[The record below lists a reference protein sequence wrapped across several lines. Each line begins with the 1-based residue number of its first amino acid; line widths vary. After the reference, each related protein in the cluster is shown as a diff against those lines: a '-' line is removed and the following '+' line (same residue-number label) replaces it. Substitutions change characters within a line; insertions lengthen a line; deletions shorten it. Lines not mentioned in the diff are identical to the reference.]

1 MNKYQEDE
9 YEIAAQLFNNN
20 CNLQNMEQVNNICRS
35 LKLFISLNQSFY
47 DRDDTIL
54 PRVFSFIA
62 LCNYKIG
69 NYDRAYWCAKK
80 SVELGEIAMSNSCF
94 VCDTN
99 LYLDQN
105 VFELIEVLEN
115 KYEDNIDFAR
125 GYIEGEENIYD
136 DSFVQK
142 YLQDINNDT
151 SPSKNEIKDLIEVI
165 SKIQKNGIKY
175 FDDKGDG
182 LQAFQFGQLMES
194 FKLPLFCA
202 WQLYKYGWHTDFMK
216 EGDSM
221 FPYLMF
227 ESNAKN
233 IIQDLLDNLH
243 SNSPFRALEK
253 NSAITNG
260 LIGVYSRLLNDL
272 KSGKIKIL

>member
-1 MNKYQEDE
+1 MTSKQEHE

-20 CNLQNMEQVNNICRS
+20 CNIQNEEQIKNIFRS
-35 LKLFISLNQSFY
+35 LKLFISLNQSIY
-47 DRDDTIL
+47 DRSDITL

-62 LCNYKIG
+62 LCNYKMG

-99 LYLDQN
+99 LYLDPN

-115 KYEDNIDFAR
+115 QYDSDINFER

-136 DSFVQK
+136 DSFAQNLLKNV
-142 YLQDINNDT
+142 NFNAT
-151 SPSKNEIKDLIEVI
+151 PSETEIKVLIEVI
-165 SKIQKNGIKY
+165 SKVQKSGEQY
-175 FDDKGDG
+175 FESIGDG
-182 LQAFQFGQLMES
+182 MQAFQYGQIMES

-216 EGDSM
+216 EGDSLL
-221 FPYLMF
+221 PYMIF
-227 ESNAKN
+227 ESKALNML
-233 IIQDLLDNLH
+233 QDLLDNLEN
-243 SNSPFRALEK
+243 NSPFEALEK

-260 LIGVYSRLLNDL
+260 LIRVYTCLLNDL
-272 KSGKIKIL
+272 KSGKVKL

>member
-1 MNKYQEDE
+1 MTSKQEHE

-20 CNLQNMEQVNNICRS
+20 CNIQNEEQIKNIFRS
-35 LKLFISLNQSFY
+35 LKLFISLNQSIY
-47 DRDDTIL
+47 DRSDITL

-62 LCNYKIG
+62 LCNYKMG

-99 LYLDQN
+99 LYLDPN

-115 KYEDNIDFAR
+115 QYDSDINLER

-136 DSFVQK
+136 DSFAQNLLKNV
-142 YLQDINNDT
+142 NFNAT
-151 SPSKNEIKDLIEVI
+151 PSETEIKVLIEVI
-165 SKIQKNGIKY
+165 SKVQKSGEQY
-175 FDDKGDG
+175 FESIGDG
-182 LQAFQFGQLMES
+182 MQAFQYGQIMES

-202 WQLYKYGWHTDFMK
+202 WRLYKYGWHTDFMK
-216 EGDSM
+216 EGDSLL
-221 FPYLMF
+221 PYMIF
-227 ESNAKN
+227 ESKALNML
-233 IIQDLLDNLH
+233 QDLLDNLEN
-243 SNSPFRALEK
+243 NSPFEALEK

-260 LIGVYSRLLNDL
+260 LIRVYTCLLNDL
-272 KSGKIKIL
+272 KSGKVKL

>member
-1 MNKYQEDE
+1 MNQNQEHE
-9 YEIAAQLFNNN
+9 MEIAVQLFNRN
-20 CNLQNMEQVNNICRS
+20 CNLRNLEEINNILRS
-35 LKLFISLNQSFY
+35 LKLFISLNLSFN
-47 DRDDTIL
+47 DRSDEML

-62 LCNYKIG
+62 LCNYKMG

-80 SVELGEIAMSNSCF
+80 SIELGENAMSNSCF

-105 VFELIEVLEN
+105 VFELIDILET
-115 KYEDNIDFAR
+115 KYNDNIDLGR

-142 YLQDINNDT
+142 LLQSTKND
-151 SPSKNEIKDLIEVI
+151 SAPSKDEIKVLIEVI
-165 SKIQKNGIKY
+165 TKIQKDGIKY

-182 LQAFQFGQLMES
+182 LQAFQYGQLMET

-202 WQLYKYGWHTDFMK
+202 WQLYKYGWHTDFME
-216 EGDSM
+216 EGDSLL
-221 FPYLMF
+221 PYMMF
-227 ESNAKN
+227 ESKAQK
-233 IIQDLLDNLH
+233 IIQELLENLQD
-243 SNSPFRALEK
+243 NSPFRGLEK

-260 LIGVYSRLLNDL
+260 LISVYTRFLNDL
-272 KSGKIKIL
+272 ESGKVKII

>member
-1 MNKYQEDE
+1 MNEYQEHE
-9 YEIAAQLFNNN
+9 MEIAVNLFNNN
-20 CNLQNMEQVNNICRS
+20 CDIRNEEQIKNIFRS
-35 LKLFISLNQSFY
+35 LKLFISLNQSIY
-47 DRDDTIL
+47 DRSDITL

-62 LCNYKIG
+62 LCNYKMG

-99 LYLDQN
+99 LYLDPN

-115 KYEDNIDFAR
+115 QYDSDINLER

-136 DSFVQK
+136 DSFAQNLLKNV
-142 YLQDINNDT
+142 NFNAT
-151 SPSKNEIKDLIEVI
+151 PSETEIKVLIEVI
-165 SKIQKNGIKY
+165 SKVQKSGEQY
-175 FDDKGDG
+175 FESIGDG
-182 LQAFQFGQLMES
+182 MQAFQYGQIMES

-216 EGDSM
+216 EGDSLL
-221 FPYLMF
+221 PYLIF
-227 ESNAKN
+227 ESKALNML
-233 IIQDLLDNLH
+233 QDLLDNLEN
-243 SNSPFRALEK
+243 NSPFEALEK

-260 LIGVYSRLLNDL
+260 LIRVYTCLLNDL
-272 KSGKIKIL
+272 KSGKVKL